1 MRLVCIT
8 DLHGRLSALERILA
22 DAGPADAVLLG
33 GDLTTFGS
41 PSDAERIVAAAQ
53 RHAATVLAVAGNC
66 DSAAID
72 ERLGKM
78 GVGLHGRGIVCGV
91 PKKGTVPLRTQV
103 SDAAN
108 TFDRG
113 TVPFFGLGIHGLSA
127 IAPWKRGMYQLTEEE
142 LAAALQTGYAAIQGA
157 RQHVLLAHVPPHGL
171 RADRTFFWKH
181 AGSTAVREFV
191 ERTQPALVLCGHI
204 HEGRGI
210 ESLGHTTVA
219 NCGYAGHGDYAVAE
233 LDGDT
238 LEVTLHSAG

>member
-41 PSDAERIVAAAQ
+41 PGDAERIVALAQ

-72 ERLGKM
+72 ECLGQL
-78 GVGLHGRGIVCGV
+78 GVGLHGHGILC
-91 PKKGTVPLRTQV
+91 GTV
-103 SDAAN
+103 
-108 TFDRG
+108 
-113 TVPFFGLGIHGLSA
+113 GIHGLSA
-127 IAPWKRGMYQLTEEE
+127 IPPWKRGMYELTEES
-142 LAAALQTGYAAIQGA
+142 LAAALQAGYAAIDGA
-157 RQHVLLAHVPPHGL
+157 AQHVLLAHVPPRGL
-171 RADRTFFWKH
+171 KADRTFFWQH

-191 ERTQPALVLCGHI
+191 DRAQPALVLCGHI

-210 ESLGHTTVA
+210 ESVGRTTVA
-219 NCGYAGHGDYAVAE
+219 NCGFAGHGDYAVGE
-233 LDGDT
+233 LDGET
-238 LEVTLHSAG
+238 LRVTLHTAG